1 MARFCKNCGTEL
13 EESSVFC
20 DECGTKF
27 GESGP
32 SNAGYGAD
40 NLFNLY
46 KIDMIAGERIIK
58 KSEIHPGCFVAPG
71 ILTFIGFLWFLIV
84 LIRGIYYLGFG
95 AFVVGIFSNPLLI
108 IGVIWLIVRLIAYMN
123 NDLILTNKRV
133 FGKCGLISTT
143 QMQCPLNK
151 ITSVSFTNGLMGKL
165 LGYGTVRIVSGAT
178 QFKFRFIRDG
188 QSLYSDI
195 FHNLEIA
202 EKEKMFEN
210 AEAIAEAI
218 GRRID

>member
-1 MARFCKNCGTEL
+1 MTRFCKNCGTEL
-13 EESSVFC
+13 EEGSVFC
-20 DECGTKF
+20 EQCGTRF
-27 GESGP
+27 GDEKP
-32 SNAGYGAD
+32 SNGGSST
-40 NLFNLY
+40 NNIFSLY
-46 KIDMIAGERIIK
+46 RIDMIAGEKVIK

-71 ILTFIGFLWFLIV
+71 ILIFIGVLWFLIV
-84 LIRGIYYLGFG
+84 VIRLAHYFGFDAVMMGIY
-95 AFVVGIFSNPLLI
+95 SNPILI
-108 IGVIWLIVRLIAYMN
+108 IGIIWLIIRFIGYTN

-151 ITSVSFTNGLMGKL
+151 INSVSFTNGLMGKL
-165 LGYGTVRIVSGAT
+165 LGYGTVRISSGVT

-210 AEAIAEAI
+210 AEAIADAI

>member
-1 MARFCKNCGTEL
+1 MTRFCKNCGSEL
-13 EESSVFC
+13 EEGSVFC
-20 DECGTKF
+20 EECGTKF

-32 SNAGYGAD
+32 SYRNNGAG

-46 KIDMIAGERIIK
+46 NIDMIAGERIIK

-71 ILTFIGFLWFLIV
+71 IITFIGFLWFLIIV
-84 LIRGIYYLGFG
+84 IRGSYYFGFG
-95 AFVVGIFSNPLLI
+95 AFSIGIFSNPLLI
-108 IGVIWLIVRLIAYMN
+108 IGIFWLIVRFIAYTN

-151 ITSVSFTNGLMGKL
+151 INSVSFTNGLMGKL
-165 LGYGTVRIVSGAT
+165 LGYGTVRISSGAT
-178 QFKFRFIRDG
+178 QFKFRFIREG

-210 AEAIAEAI
+210 AESIADAI

>member
-13 EESSVFC
+13 EEGSVFC

-32 SNAGYGAD
+32 SNMNYGAGNPFD
-40 NLFNLY
+40 LY
-46 KIDMIAGERIIK
+46 KIDMITGERIIK
-58 KSEIHPGCFVAPG
+58 KSEIHPGCLVAPG
-71 ILTFIGFLWFLIV
+71 ILIFLGFLWFLIV
-84 LIRGIYYLGFG
+84 IFSSSYYYLDV
-95 AFVVGIFSNPLLI
+95 AFYAGIFLNPILI
-108 IGVIWLIVRLIAYMN
+108 IGIIWLLVRLVGYMN

-165 LGYGTVRIVSGAT
+165 LGYGTVRIASGAT

-210 AEAIAEAI
+210 AEAIADAI